1 MKSLAFVIPAALV
14 VFAAWIWWGWRIEP
28 ENGQIAVLMK
38 KTGKDLPP
46 EAILSPGPEYKGIQA
61 DVLPE
66 GRYFRN
72 PWTWEWKYF
81 RAMDIPAG
89 KFGVFVRKFGK
100 DLPAGEIIARDDSFK
115 GIVRDVLGTGRHRI
129 NPFAYDVKL
138 YDDIT
143 IKPGHVGVVTRLT
156 GSDILSEGADAATGT
171 GFLVGEGAKGVTDGI
186 LKEGTHRLNPFLYSV
201 SIVNVQSQRFE
212 LSGADA
218 ITFLTQDG
226 LTR

>member
-89 KFGVFVRKFGK
+89 KFGVLVRKFGK
-100 DLPAGEIIARDDSFK
+100 DLPAGEIPPAR
-115 GIVRDVLGTGRHRI
+115 
-129 NPFAYDVKL
+129 
-138 YDDIT
+138 
-143 IKPGHVGVVTRLT
+143 
-156 GSDILSEGADAATGT
+156 
-171 GFLVGEGAKGVTDGI
+171 
-186 LKEGTHRLNPFLYSV
+186 
-201 SIVNVQSQRFE
+201 
-212 LSGADA
+212 
-218 ITFLTQDG
+218 
-226 LTR
+226 

>member
-1 MKSLAFVIPAALV
+1 MKASLSVGAAVAVL
-14 VFAAWIWWGWRIEP
+14 AASLWVWYGWRIEP
-28 ENGQIAVLMK
+28 ANGQIAVLMK

-46 EAILSPGPEYKGIQA
+46 EAILAPDDSYKGIQA

-72 PWTWEWKYF
+72 PWTWEWKYY

-89 KFGVFVRKFGK
+89 KFGVLVRKFGK
-100 DLPAGEIIARDDSFK
+100 DLPAGEIIARDDAYK

-129 NPFAYDVKL
+129 NPYAYDVKL

-156 GSDILSEGADAATGT
+156 GADILSDGADGRT
-171 GFLVGEGAKGVTDGI
+171 
-186 LKEGTHRLNPFLYSV
+186 
-201 SIVNVQSQRFE
+201 
-212 LSGADA
+212 
-218 ITFLTQDG
+218 
-226 LTR
+226 

>member
-1 MKSLAFVIPAALV
+1 MNAKLALAAPFAALV
-14 VFAAWIWWGWRIEP
+14 MALWWWYGWRIEP

-46 EAILSPGPEYKGIQA
+46 EAIVAPGPEYKGVQA
-61 DVLPE
+61 EVLPE

-81 RAMDIPAG
+81 RAMDVPAG
-89 KFGVFVRKFGK
+89 KFGVLVRKFGK
-100 DLPAGEIIARDDSFK
+100 DLPAGEIIARDESYK

-129 NPFAYDVKL
+129 NPYAYDVKL

-156 GSDILSEGADAATGT
+156 GADILSEGIRRARKCAALAMRRAGPRNTS
-171 GFLVGEGAKGVTDGI
+171 
-186 LKEGTHRLNPFLYSV
+186 RS
-201 SIVNVQSQRFE
+201 
-212 LSGADA
+212 
-218 ITFLTQDG
+218 LTPRSA
-226 LTR
+226 TRRTSRSTSSR